1 MSMHHSHCLLCHLD
15 DVDDRMG
22 AFMLQQLLFRAEFVH
37 QTLLFLFLLLPLLWS
52 KGQVEGGK
60 GSCEGGRQIE
70 KVFWGMDMSG
80 IVSRDIFK
88 SSLLRKIIIFIT
100 GTLVEEVKGKT

>member
-52 KGQVEGGK
+52 KGQVEGRE
-60 GSCEGGRQIE
+60 GSRKGGRQI
-70 KVFWGMDMSG
+70 KCLRSG
-80 IVSRDIFK
+80 VPAMADFINPFGSRDVLRSHAHSPWPK
-88 SSLLRKIIIFIT
+88 SVT
-100 GTLVEEVKGKT
+100 GKEH